1 LALLTP
7 IAGFVP
13 NSVVAFR
20 SVAAYVP
27 PGVTVFGLGLIGEI
41 FQDRRAAG
49 GPDFTLT
56 LCADR
61 RGPVRTDLGTT
72 LVVNGTLDQLAAADL
87 ALALPGTQF
96 RNEPSAAS
104 IEAFRA
110 AHSGGAIV
118 ASHCVGAFLLAAA
131 GLLDHRRATTHWRFA
146 ADLAACYPAVTV
158 DSSVLY
164 LDEGRI
170 VTGAGAAAGIDMC
183 LHVVRR
189 EHGTA
194 AANAIARDLV
204 VAPYREGGQAQ
215 FVPAPVPAESDD
227 DRLNS
232 VLDWART
239 NLDQRISIAEL
250 AARAFTSRRTF
261 VRRFRDVTGT
271 TPYAWLIEQRL
282 NLAEELLETT
292 SAPVDEVA
300 RRSGFGSAAILR
312 EQFVRRRGVPPTSY
326 RRTFVAGGR
335 PPAPP
340 NTDHLDG

>member
-27 PGVTVFGLGLIGEI
+27 AGVTVLGLGLIGEI
-41 FQDRRAAG
+41 FNDRQAIG

-87 ALALPGTQF
+87 ALALPSTQF
-96 RNEPSAAS
+96 REQPSAAS

-110 AHSGGAIV
+110 AHAGGAIV
-118 ASHCVGAFLLAAA
+118 ASHCVGAFLLAAT
-131 GLLDHRRATTHWRFA
+131 GLLDRRRATTHWRFA
-146 ADLAACYPAVTV
+146 ADLAARYSAVTV
-158 DSSVLY
+158 DPSVLY
-164 LDEGRI
+164 LDEDRI

-183 LHVVRR
+183 LYIIRR
-189 EHGTA
+189 EHGAA
-194 AANAIARDLV
+194 AANVIARDLV
-204 VAPYREGGQAQ
+204 VPPYREGGQAQ
-215 FVPAPVPAESDD
+215 FIPSPVPADAND

-239 NLDQRISIAEL
+239 NLDQRITIGDL
-250 AARAFTSRRTF
+250 AARALTSHRTF
-261 VRRFRDVTGT
+261 IRRFREATGA
-271 TPYAWLIEQRL
+271 TPYAWLLEQRL
-282 NLAEELLETT
+282 NLVEELLETT
-292 SAPVDEVA
+292 SVPIDEVA

-312 EQFVRRRGVPPTSY
+312 EQFVRRRGVPPRSY
-326 RRTFVAGGR
+326 RRTFLAGG
-335 PPAPP
+335 PLPAQPKA
-340 NTDHLDG
+340 DEKGG